1 MVRMRLTL
9 ASATVAA
16 VALTGC
22 GMQIPADPEGTL
34 DRVRGDVL
42 RVGAT
47 ERRPF
52 VELDGVGEPTG
63 SEVGLVQAFAE
74 RLDADIAWETGSE
87 AELADAL
94 EQGELDLVIGGF
106 LDDTPWSE
114 FGAATRPYLEAP
126 AADGTVEKHIML
138 APLGE
143 NAFLVELETFLHE
156 ETGR

>member
-1 MVRMRLTL
+1 MVRMRLAL

-16 VALTGC
+16 LVLSGC
-22 GMQIPADPEGTL
+22 GAQFPNDPEGTL

-47 ERRPF
+47 EHRPF

-63 SEVGLVQAFAE
+63 SEPALVEEFAA

-87 AELADAL
+87 AELLDAL

-106 LDDTPWSE
+106 LDDTPWTE

-143 NAFLVELETFLHE
+143 NGFLVELETFLHE